1 MTGPDWRT
9 SNLGGLE
16 FSIPGFL
23 GVGKFGKKCTLRLNL
38 PEYRV
43 TGVSPLVEWGREKR
57 KEWQQGAF
65 SPFFFPPFIP
75 ILPTICCETVV
86 METRERGEGTEATV
100 CLPFVVFS
108 FQPRSPAPIP
118 WNPFRALNQRL
129 LAELCTIEQRTLTG
143 SGLFAKLSSGFAL
156 ICGQVFSKTAKTRK
170 ALGICQR
177 QFRLQTC
184 VTRIRFS
191 SYQPE
196 AVMHMFLQRLQQVL
210 SLSLAILCSV
220 NFI

>member
-1 MTGPDWRT
+1 M
-9 SNLGGLE
+9 
-16 FSIPGFL
+16 
-23 GVGKFGKKCTLRLNL
+23 
-38 PEYRV
+38 

-108 FQPRSPAPIP
+108 FQPPPPPLFPSPAPIP
-118 WNPFRALNQRL
+118 WNPFRALHQRL
-129 LAELCTIEQRTLTG
+129 LAELCTIEPRTSTG
-143 SGLFAKLSSGFAL
+143 SGLFPKLSSGFAL
-156 ICGQVFSKTAKTRK
+156 ICGQVFSITSLGTRK
-170 ALGICQR
+170 ALRIWQR
-177 QFRLQTC
+177 HFRLQTC
-184 VTRIRFS
+184 VTRICFS

-196 AVMHMFLQRLQQVL
+196 AVMYMFLQRLSRLQEVL
-210 SLSLAILCSV
+210 SLSLAILGSV
-220 NFI
+220 NFIIHTWRVTLDQGL